1 MTDAFWNEKFLQN
14 PNLYGEQP
22 NAFLKSELKHRKPG
36 KLLLPGEGEGRNAL
50 HAAAVGWDV
59 FALDQSTIAKQ
70 HTLEKAQKLGL
81 SLRYETCDITHFI
94 PEPETF
100 DVVALIY
107 FHLPPAISTN
117 VYHKLVKA
125 LKPGGE
131 IIIEGFGKRQLSY
144 TSGGPKNIDM
154 LYAMEELKASF
165 PSLEWSHQ
173 FDGIIHLEEGEG
185 HRGDAHVIRLVGTK
199 KIA

>member
-1 MTDAFWNEKFLQN
+1 MTDAFWNEKFLLN

-22 NAFLKSELKHRKPG
+22 NAFLKSELEHRKPG

-50 HAAAVGWDV
+50 HAAKEGWEV
-59 FALDQSTIAKQ
+59 FALDQSTIAKK

-81 SLRYETCDITHFI
+81 HLRYETCDITHFI
-94 PEPETF
+94 PEPNTF

-107 FHLPPAISTN
+107 FHLPPAISAN
-117 VYHKLVKA
+117 VCQKLVKA

-131 IIIEGFGKRQLSY
+131 IIIEGFGKKQLAY

-154 LYAMEELKASF
+154 LYDLEELKSSF

-185 HRGDAHVIRLVGTK
+185 HRGEAHVIRLIGTK